1 LRKFRVSEISYP
13 INGESCLKYLLVAN
27 RCFKF
32 LLSNESKSGF
42 YFVDWRI
49 NFSALYSYLTENDFI
64 ERSDDTKTFIRYF
77 EQSPEILYSRL
88 GIFED
93 DTDL

>member
-1 LRKFRVSEISYP
+1 MTGDIGNNFDDLNGLFPDNYELRKFRVSEISYP

-27 RCFKF
+27 R
-32 LLSNESKSGF
+32 
-42 YFVDWRI
+42 
-49 NFSALYSYLTENDFI
+49 LTENDFI